1 MTGVQDMLEAREI
14 SVVKGGKR
22 ILSDVSVRASAG
34 ELVVLVG
41 PNGAGKST
49 LLSILAGSGRPC
61 GDVRWF
67 GRLLPDWSRRTL
79 AQRLAVMEQHESTPF
94 QFLVREF
101 VNLGRMPHRGRAT
114 PEIDQRVVRQAMDV
128 TDVAYLA
135 DRSVTTLSGGERQR
149 AHMARCLAQIWSRP
163 ETLPGDGCALLL
175 DEPTSALDL
184 KQQARLLTAA
194 WAFVRRGGCCIAVLH
209 DLNLASTFADRVV
222 FLVDGRVVEEG
233 PPHATITGPSV
244 RKWYRTDIVTARHAY
259 DSTRELIALP
269 TPSSSS

>member
-1 MTGVQDMLEAREI
+1 MLEARNI
-14 SVVKGGKR
+14 TVVKGGKR

-49 LLSILAGSGRPC
+49 LLSVLAGSVRPC

-67 GRLLPDWSRRTL
+67 RRLLPDWSRRTL
-79 AQRLAVMEQHESTPF
+79 AQRMAVMEQHESTPF

-101 VNLGRMPHRGRAT
+101 VHLGRMPHRGRVT
-114 PEIDQRVVRQAMDV
+114 PEVDQRIVRQAMDV

-194 WAFVRRGGCCIAVLH
+194 WAFTRRGGCCIAVLH

-222 FLVDGRVVEEG
+222 FLVDGRLVEEG
-233 PPHATITGPSV
+233 PPQSTITGPNVS
-244 RKWYRTDIVTARHAY
+244 KWYQTEVVMAY
-259 DSTRELIALP
+259 DVDDPRRGLVGLP
-269 TPSSSS
+269 IPTMSF

>member
-1 MTGVQDMLEAREI
+1 MNGVQDMLEAGEI

-49 LLSILAGSGRPC
+49 LLSILAGSRRPC
-61 GDVRWF
+61 GNVRWF
-67 GRLLPDWSRRTL
+67 GRLLPDWSRRAL
-79 AQRLAVMEQHESTPF
+79 AQRMAVMEQHESTPF

-114 PEIDQRVVRQAMDV
+114 PEVDQRIVRQAMDV

-149 AHMARCLAQIWSRP
+149 AHMARCLVQIWSRP

-194 WAFVRRGGCCIAVLH
+194 WAFARRGGCCIAVLH